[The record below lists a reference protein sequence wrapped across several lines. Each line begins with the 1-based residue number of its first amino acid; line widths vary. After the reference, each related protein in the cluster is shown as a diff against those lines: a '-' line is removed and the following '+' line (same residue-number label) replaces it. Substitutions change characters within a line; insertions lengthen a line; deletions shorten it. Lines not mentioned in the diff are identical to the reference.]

1 MSIPEVRELS
11 IEAAEKGQFSAATA
25 TLKNG
30 VALWK

>member
-1 MSIPEVRELS
+1 MSFPEVRELS
-11 IEAAEKGQFSAATA
+11 IETAEKGQFPAATT